1 REFFSKDISNEKNL
15 KNYYIVKPDDFV
27 YNPRISTLAPVGP
40 IKRNK
45 LGRVGV
51 MSPLYYVFRLFE
63 NIDYDYLE
71 YYFQSTK
78 WHKFMRLNGDSGAR
92 SDRFSIK
99 NSVLITMPIPYPCV
113 IEQYKIGKLFIQLN
127 KMLYL
132 HQRKINI
139 LKQIKKSYFNK
150 MFPELN
156 NNISSMRFRGFT
168 TPWEDKKLNELF
180 IKSGSGG
187 TPRSNVTEYYN
198 GDVPFLSITDIT
210 KSDGYIYKTDKKIS
224 KKGLENSA
232 AWVVPAGSISL
243 AMYASVGK
251 IAILKID
258 VATSQAFYNMI
269 FDNNL
274 IRDFVYQSLSKANE
288 FDEWNKF
295 ISTGTQKNL
304 NAEKVKNFTI
314 KIPPEELEIHEIN
327 QTLINFDTIIKKYK
341 NKLCLLQNLKQ
352 QFLNKMF
359 I

>member
-1 REFFSKDISNEKNL
+1 MSNEGRLNKDIFEKQ
-15 KNYYIVKPDDFV
+15 
-27 YNPRISTLAPVGP
+27 
-40 IKRNK
+40 RNK
-45 LGRVGV
+45 KGIKFKPNDILFGKLRPYLNKWLHTDFEGIAVGDFWV
-51 MSPLYYVFRLFE
+51 LRSIGIDSFFIFYLLQTPRFMSIANL
-63 NIDYDYLE
+63 
-71 YYFQSTK
+71 SSGTK
-78 WHKFMRLNGDSGAR
+78 MPR
-92 SDRFSIK
+92 SDWRIIS
-99 NSVLITMPIPYPCV
+99 NSYFTVPNNFH
-113 IEQYKIGKLFIQLN
+113 EESKIGRFFNQFAKIIE
-127 KMLYL
+127 L

-198 GDVPFLSITDIT
+198 GDIPFLSITDIT

-224 KKGLENSA
+224 EKGLENSA
-232 AWVVPAGSISL
+232 ACVVPAGSISL

-314 KIPPEELEIHEIN
+314 KIPPEGLEIHEIN